1 MCYKRLQS
9 SSTDTNGLLLM
20 HALRPSDVYL
30 FKLGID
36 ISALDMQAV
45 RTVEQPSQQ
54 IALVRKWVGL
64 DNYQELP
71 LGEDPF
77 RALHSCPRS

>member
-1 MCYKRLQS
+1 M
-9 SSTDTNGLLLM
+9 G
-20 HALRPSDVYL
+20 V
-30 FKLGID
+30 G
-36 ISALDMQAV
+36 ISALDMHGV

-71 LGEDPF
+71 LSEDPF
-77 RALHSCPRS
+77 RALHSCPRSLKQLKLLYTVRES